1 MAISF
6 TLNNKKVKF
15 DGDPD
20 TPVLWVL
27 RDHFGITSVK
37 FGCGVGQC
45 GACSLL
51 VDGQAVRSCSAPV
64 SMVANK
70 QVKTMEGIKTK
81 VSKAIEDAWIAED
94 VPQCGYCQ
102 HGQMI
107 TAAQLLTANNK
118 PTPAQIKASMPNI
131 CRCGTYSRIEKAVL
145 RAAQNLA

>member
-1 MAISF
+1 MPISF

-27 RDHFGITSVK
+27 RDHFDITSVK
-37 FGCGVGQC
+37 FGCGAAQC
-45 GACSLL
+45 GACSVL
-51 VDGQAVRSCSAPV
+51 VDGEAVRSCAAPV
-64 SMVANK
+64 STVANK
-70 QVKTMEGIKTK
+70 HVKTMEGVKTK
-81 VSKAIEDAWIAED
+81 VSKALEDAWIAEE

-107 TAAQLLTANNK
+107 TAAELLSTNK
-118 PTPAQIKASMPNI
+118 KPSPAQIKASMTNI

-145 RAAQNLA
+145 RAAQKLA